1 MARVKPKTRA
11 AWKTKIKKQMVA
23 VGTYK
28 PAFDSAI
35 DALADILERRD
46 AAYEEF
52 LDEGGKATFKHIS
65 DRGAVNIKKNPRLQV
80 WQDLNAQALAYWR
93 DLGLTPAGLKKL
105 NEEALK
111 AEKAGSA
118 LEEALKGLGGA

>member
-35 DALADILERRD
+35 DTLADILERRD

-52 LDEGGKATFKHIS
+52 LDEGGAACFEHVS
-65 DRGAVNIKKNPRLQV
+65 DRGAVNLKKNPRLTV
-80 WQDLNAQALAYWR
+80 WQDLNAQALTYWR

-111 AEKAGSA
+111 AEQKGTA
-118 LEEALKGLGGA
+118 LEEALKGFGGA

>member
-1 MARVKPKTRA
+1 MDKETWKR
-11 AWKTKIKKQMVA
+11 KTKAACKKA
-23 VGTYK
+23 GTYR
-28 PAFDSAI
+28 PYFDAAI
-35 DALADILERRD
+35 DTLSEILAKRDKAQKLYEESGEPLIVAHTNKSGATNLTQSPIVRLINDLNRD
-46 AAYEEF
+46 A
-52 LDEGGKATFKHIS
+52 LTF
-65 DRGAVNIKKNPRLQV
+65 
-80 WQDLNAQALAYWR
+80 WR